1 MRKKEEEENACGCC
15 SPWRGDI
22 VAGTAVIAT
31 YMERRIQLKQSPAL
45 PQPPRWS
52 RRKNERCDDADSTPL
67 RMPAMSD
74 IDGGICLHSL
84 GGQRPCD
91 QLLAIP
97 NTMHAPSRSL
107 FLTGNPGV
115 GKTTMLVNVVN
126 SVAAELVAANLDVN
140 LRGFYTEECRQNG
153 VRAGFDIVRI
163 HPNEG
168 IRLADASVGVEVRA
182 GNFLTSVS
190 ARAPLARVEG
200 KGSGPMVGKFVVD
213 VPSIKANAIPSIDP
227 SIRVNDS
234 TKCSSRDVVTLVLLD
249 EVGKME
255 MHCDGFLETV
265 HKCLGCENC
274 IVLGTLPTP
283 RYGHVI
289 QAVEDIRV
297 RSDVTVVYVTKQNRD
312 ELRDHVKEAVMSALR
327 SSVKDVSDGESFASA
342 LSAYLYDRDIGA
354 PKMNKP
360 GSQLVPSQHRLSR
373 VTEAEE
379 GLDDQKRIETLP
391 CGPLSHESIPPKA
404 LLLGE
409 TASPLPNDEELCY
422 AERSMWTVLGKM
434 VDLPPSR
441 STVPKEEYIKLKSAV
456 LSLGIAIWDVL
467 SDVHIKGSKPKKK
480 VKKDSVANPIVAYV
494 SERKSIEV
502 IAFIGA
508 KAKKS
513 FVSSFCGGKSSDE
526 LVLDG
531 GRRLQLIVLP
541 SSSRANSRMSVADK
555 AAEWRNALV
564 R

>member
-1 MRKKEEEENACGCC
+1 
-15 SPWRGDI
+15 
-22 VAGTAVIAT
+22 
-31 YMERRIQLKQSPAL
+31 
-45 PQPPRWS
+45 
-52 RRKNERCDDADSTPL
+52 
-67 RMPAMSD
+67 
-74 IDGGICLHSL
+74 
-84 GGQRPCD
+84 
-91 QLLAIP
+91 
-97 NTMHAPSRSL
+97 MHAPSRSL

-115 GKTTMLVNVVN
+115 GKTTMLVKAANA
-126 SVAAELVAANLDVN
+126 VAAELVAGNLDVN

-168 IRLADASVGVEVRA
+168 IRLADASVDVEVRA
-182 GNFLTSVS
+182 GNFLTLVS
-190 ARAPLARVEG
+190 ARAPLARVES
-200 KGSGPMVGKFVVD
+200 KGSGPMVGKYVVD
-213 VPSIKANAIPSIDP
+213 VPSIKTNAIPSIDP
-227 SIRVNDS
+227 SIQVNDS
-234 TKCSSRDVVTLVLLD
+234 KKCSGQDVVTLVLLD

-265 HKCLGCENC
+265 HKCLGSENC

-289 QAVEDIRV
+289 QAVEDIRA
-297 RSDVTVVYVTKQNRD
+297 RSEVTVVYVTKQNRD
-312 ELRDHVKEAVMSALR
+312 ELCDHVKEAVMSALR
-327 SSVKDVSDGESFASA
+327 SSVKDVSNGESFASA
-342 LSAYLYDRDIGA
+342 LSAHLYDRDIGA

-360 GSQLVPSQHRLSR
+360 GASSEEAASSSREVLARNKLGSRGLSR

-379 GLDDQKRIETLP
+379 GLDGQKRIETLP

-434 VDLPPSR
+434 VDKPPSS
-441 STVPKEEYIKLKSAV
+441 STVPREEYIKLKSAV

-494 SERKSIEV
+494 TERKSIEV

-513 FVSSFCGGKSSDE
+513 FVSTFCGGKSSDE

>member
-1 MRKKEEEENACGCC
+1 
-15 SPWRGDI
+15 
-22 VAGTAVIAT
+22 
-31 YMERRIQLKQSPAL
+31 
-45 PQPPRWS
+45 
-52 RRKNERCDDADSTPL
+52 
-67 RMPAMSD
+67 
-74 IDGGICLHSL
+74 
-84 GGQRPCD
+84 
-91 QLLAIP
+91 
-97 NTMHAPSRSL
+97 MHAPSARSL

-126 SVAAELVAANLDVN
+126 SVAAELVAGNLDVN

-289 QAVEDIRV
+289 QAVEDIRA

-391 CGPLSHESIPPKA
+391 CDPLSHESIPPKA